1 MGIQQEKVE
10 LARMVL
16 STDDE
21 QVLRRLRQVF
31 TEAEPD
37 LWDAL
42 SDRQQEI
49 VNESI
54 AQADAGRLTRHA
66 EVMDRHRKW
75 L

>member
-1 MGIQQEKVE
+1 MGIQQQKVE

-21 QVLRRLRQVF
+21 QLIKKVRQVF
-31 TEAEPD
+31 TEAETD
-37 LWDAL
+37 LWDEL

-49 VNESI
+49 VKESI
-54 AQADAGRLTRHA
+54 AQADAGKLTSHA